1 MRFKSIIT
9 IIAFALFSTAGFGQV
24 VASINTSAD
33 FSNYNTVNTNS
44 QLSYAIL
51 DADTNVQFSKVN
63 YSTTNEQLTM
73 DAKEEIQF
81 ISLVKD
87 GKYYLT
93 NMPVLSQNLR
103 ISMKNYEPGNY
114 ELHLMIKGK
123 VVPTI
128 MELKKK

>member
-1 MRFKSIIT
+1 MNFKT
-9 IIAFALFSTAGFGQV
+9 IIIILAFTASSVVGFGQV
-24 VASINTSAD
+24 VASINTGANFTS
-33 FSNYNTVNTNS
+33 YNTVNTNS

-63 YSTTNEQLTM
+63 YSTTKEQLTM

-93 NMPVLSQNLR
+93 NLPVLSQNLR
-103 ISMKNYEPGNY
+103 VSMKNYEPGNY

-128 MELKKK
+128 MELVKK